1 MMYSCAYWNKGGPD
15 KQTLTEAQNAKINFL
30 KKKLLIN
37 ERDKLLEVGFGNGAF
52 LLNIAEEHNIPLH
65 GVSLSEEQAK
75 IAKEKQK
82 EKNLDNANIIFEV
95 KDFKDIIASEVAI
108 ACFILSFV
116 KITNTGIIIKPPPAP
131 TSPVINPIKDPSA
144 NIISLLGARVFI
156 FLILTIVFG
165 DFLTIKNPATTIK
178 IEKRSIINFSFV
190 RIIRSVVKIISG
202 ISSIRYFLV
211 IYTEIIAEIEK
222 NNVVL

>member
-1 MMYSCAYWNKGGPD
+1 MA
-15 KQTLTEAQNAKINFL
+15 EKI
-30 KKKLLIN
+30 KLF
-37 ERDKLLEVGFGNGAF
+37 E
-52 LLNIAEEHNIPLH
+52 
-65 GVSLSEEQAK
+65 SQLSEVLNRTISEQLMK
-75 IAKEKQK
+75 DDPNKFTTT
-82 EKNLDNANIIFEV
+82 LDRLHDVDIFGIESFLPGSQIDIKPI

-156 FLILTIVFG
+156 FLILTIVLG

-178 IEKRSIINFSFV
+178 VEKRSIINFSFV

-211 IYTEIIAEIEK
+211 IYTEIIAETEK